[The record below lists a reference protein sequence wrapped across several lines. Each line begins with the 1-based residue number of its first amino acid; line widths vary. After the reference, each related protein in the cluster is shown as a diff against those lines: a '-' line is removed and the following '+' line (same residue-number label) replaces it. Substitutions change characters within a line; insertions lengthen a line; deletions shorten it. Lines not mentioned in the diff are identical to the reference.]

1 MKTVFKSLVINV
13 SILILSFLSTESI
26 AQNYFYKTFSWEKQP
41 KVYVPAESEKQS
53 ELVLVKDFT
62 VLEGAYDKDGQ
73 AVIFETHHRIY
84 HINNQKGIEQ
94 VNKVYIS
101 TDQVNEELDI
111 KARCITAANKVI
123 PFNSDNVKHVDNLD
137 NAGPYTIF
145 SIDGVDV
152 GCDVEYYYTNK
163 RSFFPYALYRVN
175 NSLPISSYE
184 FTLISPKNL
193 IYESKSFN
201 GLNAFV
207 KDTTDKTKNTMR
219 LTQSNIQQVEEEKY
233 SSTNANK
240 PAFCIQLAYNTDKS
254 NAKFYTWETIAK
266 GYYNNLFVSDKVEQK
281 VIEKFLEKNKIT
293 KQATPEAKIIALEN
307 VLKLQYNVSS
317 SNGNLPINKALDTKN
332 LDEVTALKMYIYA
345 FNFMKIP
352 VELVITSDRM
362 NKKFDGKFPTQSFL
376 DDILFYFPEI
386 NKYTSPLEI
395 LSRLDFPN
403 PNNAAIEGLFIKEIV
418 LGDIGMPSSKI
429 KQIMATDYTK
439 SYHNLD
445 IKTKIN
451 PSTLVATLDVE
462 QNLMGYSAYY
472 VQPIYDLLNDEQK
485 KDVTKNYYTIDKPES
500 VKNLVI
506 SNTDKESIL
515 TKPMKMTYTQ
525 ELGDVVESAGDKFIF
540 KVGEL
545 IGMQS
550 ELYQEKKRVSDGD
563 IYYAHYFKRTLE
575 IEIPDGYKID
585 NLEDL
590 KLTKTCVIDGKEV
603 AQFKSEYKIE
613 GKKLVVTAYEDYRA
627 IKYPLVNFDEFK
639 SVINAAADFNKKSLV
654 FSKN

>member
-1 MKTVFKSLVINV
+1 MKTVFKNLVINTSLV
-13 SILILSFLSTESI
+13 FFLLLSGKMTS
-26 AQNYFYKTFSWEKQP
+26 QNYFYKTFSWEKQP
-41 KVYVPAESEKQS
+41 IVYKPSDTEKKS
-53 ELVLVKDFT
+53 ELILVKDYT

-73 AVIFETHHRIY
+73 AVIYETHHRIY
-84 HINNQKGIEQ
+84 HVNNQKGIEE

-101 TDQVNEELDI
+101 TDQVNEELEL

-175 NSLPISSYE
+175 NNVPIPLYE

-193 IYESKSFN
+193 VYESKSFN
-201 GLNAFV
+201 GLNSFV
-207 KDTTDKTKNTMR
+207 KDTTDKTKNILR
-219 LTQSNIQQVEEEKY
+219 LSHANIQQVEEEKY

-240 PAFCIQLAYNTDKS
+240 PAFSIQLAYNTDKS

-266 GYYNNLFVSDKVEQK
+266 GYYNSLFVIDKDEQK
-281 VIEKFLEKNKIT
+281 TIEKFLDKNKIT
-293 KQATPEAKIIALEN
+293 KQATQEAKILLLEN
-307 VLKLQYNVSS
+307 TIKLQYNVSE
-317 SNGNLPINKALDTKN
+317 SNGNLPINKALDVKN
-332 LDEVTALKMYIYA
+332 LDEVAAMKIYIHA
-345 FNFMKIP
+345 CNFMKIP

-362 NKKFDGKFPTQSFL
+362 NKRFDGKYPTQSFL
-376 DDILFYFPEI
+376 DDILLYFPEI

-395 LSRLDFPN
+395 LSRLGFPN
-403 PNNAAIEGLFIKEIV
+403 PNNAANDGLFVKEIV
-418 LGDIGMPSSKI
+418 LGDVGMPSSKI
-429 KQIMATDYTK
+429 KNIVATDYTK

-451 PSTLVATLDVE
+451 PNTLVATLDVE

-472 VQPIYDLLNDEQK
+472 VQPVYDLLNDEQK
-485 KDVTKNYYTIDKPES
+485 KDVTKNYYTIDKLES
-500 VKNLVI
+500 TKNTVI

-515 TKPMKMTYTQ
+515 TKPMKITYTQ
-525 ELGDVVESAGDKFIF
+525 ELADVVESAGDKFVF

-563 IYYAHYFKRTLE
+563 IYYAHHFKRTLE
-575 IEIPDGYKID
+575 IEIPENYKID

-590 KLTKTCVIDGKEV
+590 KLTKICIIDGKEA
-603 AQFKSEYKIE
+603 AQFKSEYVIE
-613 GKKLVVTAYEDYRA
+613 GKKLIITAYEDYRV
-627 IKYPLVNFDEFK
+627 IKYPLANFEDFK
-639 SVINAAADFNKKSLV
+639 GVINAAADFNKKSLV
-654 FSKN
+654 FSKI